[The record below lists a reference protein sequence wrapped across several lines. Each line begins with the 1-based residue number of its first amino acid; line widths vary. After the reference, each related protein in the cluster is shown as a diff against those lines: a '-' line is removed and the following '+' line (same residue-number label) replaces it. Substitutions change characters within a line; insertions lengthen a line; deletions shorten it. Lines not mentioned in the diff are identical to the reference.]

1 MMPTAYD
8 PDTLAR
14 RGRALYDRD
23 IRDKVEDAERGKYLV
38 LDVETGDFE
47 LDQDHLTASDR
58 MAARH
63 PGKPLFSVRVGY
75 PTLGRIGYRARGSS
89 R

>member
-1 MMPTAYD
+1 MPNVVD
-8 PDTLAR
+8 PDALAR
-14 RGRALYDRD
+14 QGRAVYDRD
-23 IRDKVEDAERGKYLV
+23 ITGNVEEAERGKYLV

-75 PTLGRIGYRARGSS
+75 PTLGRIGCRARVSS
-89 R
+89 H